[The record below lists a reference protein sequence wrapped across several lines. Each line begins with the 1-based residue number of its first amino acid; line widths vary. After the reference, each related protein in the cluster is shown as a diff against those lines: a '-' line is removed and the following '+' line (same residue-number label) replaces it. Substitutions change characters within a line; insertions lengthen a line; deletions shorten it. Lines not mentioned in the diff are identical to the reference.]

1 MSLSL
6 LGFLLLKAFP
16 QRKPS
21 HNFDIFFTSVSAST
35 VSSMSVIEMESFSNL
50 QLLVMTL
57 LMFLGGEIFTSLLV
71 LLKEK
76 LRLRNKDSDESPS
89 VTNQIKSTQT
99 TTTTT
104 TIEDLEMESPKKD
117 DNGMRY
123 SCITYLTKVI
133 TGYLLLVHVIGSSLI
148 LLYLRLFNMNV
159 LEKKHVSVMVFSI
172 FTTVSSF
179 TNCGYIPTNENMIPF
194 KTNPGLLMLIIPLIL
209 GGNTLFPAI
218 LRVIL
223 RGLKKLP
230 MNKRV
235 VEVDKILEDDHE
247 CNIGYDHLLTYQR
260 CVFLL
265 RTVVGFIVV
274 QLIFFCCM
282 EWGSEVLKD
291 LNSYQKIVTALF
303 LAVNAR
309 HAGESTVDLSLLPH
323 AILVLYLPPYTTFI
337 PISADN
343 ESQSQ
348 GSNEMKNRRGVLMES
363 LIFSPLSYLVISIIL
378 ICVTER
384 KHLVEDPLNFNVL
397 NIVVEVISAYGNV
410 GFSTGYS
417 CERQL
422 KKDGECVDKWYGFSG
437 RWSYKGKV
445 ILIFV
450 MFFGRLKKFSLRG
463 GKAWKLD

>member
-1 MSLSL
+1 
-6 LGFLLLKAFP
+6 
-16 QRKPS
+16 
-21 HNFDIFFTSVSAST
+21 
-35 VSSMSVIEMESFSNL
+35 MSVIEMESFSNV

-57 LMFLGGEIFTSLLV
+57 LMFMGGEIFTSLLV
-71 LLKEK
+71 LLEEK
-76 LRLRNKDSDESPS
+76 FRLRNKDSDESLS

-99 TTTTT
+99 TTTT
-104 TIEDLEMESPKKD
+104 IEDLEMEFPKKD

-159 LEKKHVSVMVFSI
+159 LEKKHISVMVFSI

-179 TNCGYIPTNENMIPF
+179 GNCGYVPTNENMIPF

-247 CNIGYDHLLTYQR
+247 FD
-260 CVFLL
+260 
-265 RTVVGFIVV
+265 
-274 QLIFFCCM
+274 
-282 EWGSEVLKD
+282 
-291 LNSYQKIVTALF
+291 
-303 LAVNAR
+303 
-309 HAGESTVDLSLLPH
+309 ESR
-323 AILVLYLPPYTTFI
+323 
-337 PISADN
+337 
-343 ESQSQ
+343 SQ
-348 GSNEMKNRRGVLMES
+348 GSDDKMKNQRGALMES

-384 KHLVEDPLNFNVL
+384 KHMVEDPLNFNVL

-417 CERQL
+417 CERRL
-422 KKDGECVDKWYGFSG
+422 KTDGECVDKWYGFSG

>member
-1 MSLSL
+1 
-6 LGFLLLKAFP
+6 
-16 QRKPS
+16 
-21 HNFDIFFTSVSAST
+21 
-35 VSSMSVIEMESFSNL
+35 MSVIEMESFSNL

-57 LMFLGGEIFTSLLV
+57 LMFMGGEIFTSLLV

-76 LRLRNKDSDESPS
+76 FRLRNKDSDESLS
-89 VTNQIKSTQT
+89 VTNQIKSTQ

-133 TGYLLLVHVIGSSLI
+133 TGYLLVVHAIGSSLI

-159 LEKKHVSVMVFSI
+159 LEKKHISVIVFSI
-172 FTTVSSF
+172 FTTASSF
-179 TNCGYIPTNENMIPF
+179 VNCGFVPTNENMIPF

-235 VEVDKILEDDHE
+235 VEVDKILEDDHG

-260 CVFLL
+260 CVSLVL
-265 RTVVGFIVV
+265 TVVGFIVV

-282 EWGSEVLKD
+282 EWESEVLKD

-323 AILVLYLPPYTTFI
+323 AILVLYVMMMYLPPYTTFI
-337 PISADN
+337 PISTDD
-343 ESQSQ
+343 ESRSQ
-348 GSNEMKNRRGVLMES
+348 GSNDKIKNRRGVLMES

-384 KHLVEDPLNFNVL
+384 KHMVEDPLNFNVL

-417 CERQL
+417 CKRRL
-422 KKDGECVDKWYGFSG
+422 KTDGECVDKWYGFSG

-463 GKAWKLD
+463 GRAWKLD